1 MTRRRTAAG
10 LAALTA
16 LTGTLVFAGAIAA
29 SADGGLEFDPALDNL
44 NVAWTSSG
52 FEFSGTSTTGGDP
65 LVTVFDDDG
74 ETPLCSG
81 AVVAD
86 AWSCTTANPL
96 PVGPHSYTALQSV
109 PDLPPALDVVNIYV
123 VPSAPTY
130 DQPNPYVV
138 DEGAEAFFSGDTS
151 APDSV
156 IEVTVD
162 GIAPSCTTSNIPAPG
177 DWSCSFSTAGAPP
190 GEYTMR
196 VRQTTGPYWSEASGP
211 FIITDTV
218 DFFVTSPSEAIA
230 GSGFTVTGTADA
242 DDTSSIDVRL
252 GTEVSGDLLC
262 TAVWEAGAWS
272 CEATPLTPGEYTV
285 TAWQDTRN
293 SPSAPLSI
301 LVPTPELDT
310 PLFWTIDAGDDAAYS
325 GLTTYPNVN
334 VTIDVE
340 GVGFCATDGPY
351 PTPGTAWQCPI
362 SAPPIGTYAVSIRQ
376 VIDGASSVTLEGTLT
391 VEPALQITAP
401 GGDVTWSAGNF
412 LVPSGSSPS
421 TDQIDVYL
429 DGDFETPVCTIA
441 SPAPADWSCPGIAVD
456 PGPHTLTA
464 TQYLEDEATADFDV
478 LLPAPDLPGT
488 FTFELGTTD
497 ATVAGTRA
505 YAASTRVTVFVD
517 FGEGV
522 GPELETTTCPQGPAG
537 TFSCVLD
544 LSALDVDRYVVRV
557 EHFLPDEPEVRAQY
571 SETYLYIE
579 SAEYLGPVLDCTF
592 QPRGVTITAS
602 APTNIGIYT
611 LVPSADDA
619 GWALA
624 DQGYC
629 SGSAGYRDNSVELWD
644 DTPLGGEEGAGCTTA
659 GCTLT
664 GLAPGIYEV
673 YYSGAEGETEGD
685 GSFDYLFR
693 IPETPTATAASAGNS
708 IAMSGSAT
716 PGDTVRIVGGS
727 GATLCQTTATGA
739 GTWGCGFAASTET
752 SARAISVDPQ
762 SGGLSAYSASR
773 SIPVFVAPPPDQP
786 APPAPDL
793 PTLVQWLL
801 NFDGDLMNLKPG
813 DTFSMTIEGMPRGW
827 VIEVIM
833 HSTPRSLG
841 TAIATGEPQT
851 LQFTVPADIEVG
863 PHRIEVIATSPLGV
877 TYTEDFD
884 ATVIEEIKP
893 IEKEVETETEEAGST
908 EGSGSGGSGD
918 RSDPAAPSALTG
930 SIAPLAVIVDNPVT
944 IAIAGGL
951 ALALLFLVAL
961 PTELLNSSLSSNTS
975 RLGRVYGTF
984 DRAMTRAQDWLI
996 SRTHSR
1002 AIAAGA
1008 LVVIVAI
1015 IYGFVDPGF
1024 GFDIV
1029 SLRLVLSL
1037 AIAFFLLS
1045 FVASWISGI
1054 IIRRAWG
1061 AIGVVAMQPTI
1072 ILFAIIGVI
1081 VARILEF
1088 SPGFLVGVAIGL
1100 ELLQAS
1106 KQVTARAVF
1115 VQIGVVT
1122 GLALAAW
1129 IVYSLF
1135 TPGND
1140 FVGML
1145 VEDTMVAVTAE
1156 GLTGAL
1162 IAVFPL
1168 KFLDGRELWEVSKR
1182 LWAGAFLLVA
1192 VAFALLVL
1200 PTAVEGTDVADYGV
1214 WVAVFAVFGAVSFAV
1229 WLIFVRA
1236 DTRAAEKER
1245 QKIEA

>member
-29 SADGGLEFDPALDNL
+29 SADDGLEFDPALDGL

-86 AWSCTTANPL
+86 SWSCTTANPL
-96 PVGPHSYTALQSV
+96 PVGPHSYTALQDV
-109 PDLPPALDVVNIYV
+109 PDLPPAIDVVAIYV
-123 VPSAPTY
+123 VPAPPSY

-138 DEGAEAFFSGDTS
+138 DEDAEAFFSGDTS

-156 IEVTVD
+156 IEVTID
-162 GIAPSCTTSNIPAPG
+162 GTGLSCSTSNIPAPG
-177 DWSCSFSTAGAPP
+177 DWSCSFSTAGVPP

-211 FIITDTV
+211 FHITDTV

-230 GSGFTVTGTADA
+230 GSGFTITGTADA
-242 DDTSSIDVRL
+242 DDTSAIDVRL
-252 GTEVSGDLLC
+252 GDDIGGDLLC
-262 TAVWEAGAWS
+262 TAVWEAGGWS
-272 CEATPLTPGEYTV
+272 CDAAPLTPGDYAV
-285 TAWQDTRN
+285 TAWQATRT
-293 SPSAPLSI
+293 SPTELLTI
-301 LVPTPELDT
+301 LVPAPELDN
-310 PLFWTIDAGDDAAYS
+310 PLFWNIDAGDDAAYS
-325 GLTTYPNVN
+325 GLTTYPNVDI
-334 VTIDVE
+334 TIDVE
-340 GVGFCATDGPY
+340 GVGSCSTDGPY
-351 PTPGTAWQCPI
+351 PDPGTAWQCPI
-362 SAPPIGTYAVSIRQ
+362 SAPPVGSYAVSIRQ
-376 VIDGASSVTLEGTLT
+376 TIPGLSSQTIEGMLT
-391 VEPALQITAP
+391 VDPALQITAP
-401 GGDVTWSAGNF
+401 SYDVVWATGDF
-412 LVPSGSSPS
+412 LSVSGVSPS

-429 DGDFETPVCTIA
+429 DGGFAPVCTIA
-441 SPAPADWSCPGIAVD
+441 SPAPADWSCPAIAVD

-464 TQYLEDEATADFDV
+464 TQYLEDEAIIDFDV
-478 LLPAPDLPGT
+478 LLPAPALPSSFSFEPGT
-488 FTFELGTTD
+488 SE
-497 ATVAGTRA
+497 ATVGGTRA
-505 YAASTRVTVFVD
+505 YDASTRVTVFED

-522 GPELETTTCPQGPAG
+522 GPELATTTCPPGPG
-537 TFSCVLD
+537 DTFSCVLD
-544 LSALDVDRYVVRV
+544 LSALDVDRYIVRV
-557 EHFLPDEPEVRAQY
+557 EHFLVDQPEVLADS

-579 SAEYLGPVLDCTF
+579 SGEYVGPVLDCTF
-592 QPRGVTITAS
+592 QPRGVTISAS

-611 LVPSADDA
+611 LVPSADDE
-619 GWALA
+619 GWTLA

-629 SGSAGYRDNSVELWD
+629 GGSAGYRDASVAVWD
-644 DTPLGGEEGAGCTTA
+644 DTPLGGEGGDGCTTS
-659 GCTLT
+659 GCVLT

-673 YYSGAEGETEGD
+673 YYSGAEGQTEGD

-693 IPETPTATAASAGNS
+693 VPETPTAVAASAGNS
-708 IAMSGSAT
+708 IAMTGAAT

-752 SARAISVDPQ
+752 TARAISIDPQ

-773 SIPVFVAPPPDQP
+773 SIPVFVAPPPDEP
-786 APPAPDL
+786 VAPGPDL

-801 NFDGDLMNLKPG
+801 NFDGDLMNLRPG
-813 DTFSMTIEGMPRGW
+813 DTFSITIEGMPRGW

-851 LQFTVPADIEVG
+851 LELTVPDDIEVG
-863 PHRIEVIATSPLGV
+863 AHRIEVVATSPLGV
-877 TYTEDFD
+877 TYTRDFD
-884 ATVIEEIKP
+884 ASVVSDAKTVD
-893 IEKEVETETEEAGST
+893 KELEQETDDPDSTNGAG
-908 EGSGSGGSGD
+908 GPGGANRGN
-918 RSDPAAPSALTG
+918 PAAPSALTD
-930 SIAPLAVIVDNPVT
+930 SIAPLAQIIDNPVT

-975 RLGRVYGTF
+975 RLGRVYATF
-984 DRAMTRAQDWLI
+984 DRAMTRAQGWLI
-996 SRTHSR
+996 RVTRSR
-1002 AIAAGA
+1002 AVAAGA
-1008 LVVIVAI
+1008 LVLIVAI

-1045 FVASWISGI
+1045 FVASWISGL

-1072 ILFAIIGVI
+1072 ILFAVIGVI

-1106 KQVTARAVF
+1106 KQLTARAVF

-1135 TPGND
+1135 TPGDD

-1145 VEDTMVAVTAE
+1145 VDDTMVAVTAE

-1168 KFLDGRELWEVSKR
+1168 KFLDGRDLWEVSKR
-1182 LWAGAFLLVA
+1182 LWAGAFLLVS

-1214 WVAVFAVFGAVSFAV
+1214 WVTVFAVFGAVSLAV
-1229 WLIFVRA
+1229 WAIFVRA
-1236 DTRAAEKER
+1236 DRRTAAAEKR
-1245 QKIEA
+1245 KVDA

>member
-44 NVAWTSSG
+44 NVAWTNSG

-96 PVGPHSYTALQSV
+96 PVGPHAYTALQSV

-123 VPSAPTY
+123 VPSAPSY

-151 APDSV
+151 APNSV

-162 GIAPSCTTSNIPAPG
+162 GIAPSCTTPNIPAPG

-211 FIITDTV
+211 FIIADVV

-242 DDTSSIDVRL
+242 DDTSAIDVRL
-252 GTEVSGDLLC
+252 GTEISGDLLC

-285 TAWQDTRN
+285 TAWQDTRS
-293 SPSAPLSI
+293 SPGAPLSI

-325 GLTTYPNVN
+325 GLTTYPNVD

-340 GVGFCATDGPY
+340 GVGFCSTAGPY

-362 SAPPIGTYAVSIRQ
+362 SAPPVGTYAVSIRQ
-376 VIDGASSVTLEGTLT
+376 VVEGASSVTLEGTLT

-401 GGDVTWSAGNF
+401 AGDVTWSAGNF

-429 DGDFETPVCTIA
+429 DGDFVTPVCTIA

-464 TQYLEDEATADFDV
+464 TQYLEDDATADFDV

-488 FTFELGTTD
+488 FTFEPGTTD

-522 GPELETTTCPQGPAG
+522 GPELATTTCPQGPAG

-557 EHFLPDEPEVRAQY
+557 EHFLPDEPEVRGQY

-579 SAEYLGPVLDCTF
+579 SAEYVGPVLDCAF

-602 APTNIGIYT
+602 APTNIGIYR
-611 LVPSADDA
+611 LVPSADDE
-619 GWALA
+619 GWALV

-629 SGSAGYRDNSVELWD
+629 GGSAGYRDSTVELWD
-644 DTPLGGEEGAGCTTA
+644 DTPLGGEQGDGCTTA

-693 IPETPTATAASAGNS
+693 IPETPTAAAASAGNS
-708 IAMSGSAT
+708 IAMSGTAT
-716 PGDTVRIVGGS
+716 PGDTVKIIGGS

-739 GTWGCGFAASTET
+739 GTWGCGFAASTEI
-752 SARAISVDPQ
+752 SARAISADPQ

-773 SIPVFVAPPPDQP
+773 GIPVFVAPPPDEP
-786 APPAPDL
+786 APPGPDL

-827 VIEVIM
+827 VIEVVM

-851 LQFTVPADIEVG
+851 LQFTVPDDIEAG
-863 PHRIEVIATSPLGV
+863 PHRIEVIATSPVGV
-877 TYTEDFD
+877 TYTQDFD
-884 ATVIEEIKP
+884 ATVINEIKP
-893 IEKEVETETEEAGST
+893 LEKEVETDTEEAGST
-908 EGSGSGGSGD
+908 EGSGSGGAGD
-918 RSDPAAPSALTG
+918 RSNPAAPSALTD
-930 SIAPLAVIVDNPVT
+930 SIAPLAAIIDNPVT

-996 SRTHSR
+996 RATRSR
-1002 AIAAGA
+1002 AVAAGA
-1008 LVVIVAI
+1008 LVAIVAI

-1072 ILFAIIGVI
+1072 ILFAVIGVI

-1129 IVYSLF
+1129 VVYSLL

-1214 WVAVFAVFGAVSFAV
+1214 WLAVFAVFGAVSFAV

-1236 DTRAAEKER
+1236 DKRAAEQER